1 MIVGISVHPTS
12 SALLPWTSSPTSFS
26 LCRRNLNAAKI
37 ISTVTSTAK
46 NSVVIRMNENNA
58 STLPAK
64 LDAWSG
70 NVGSGDC
77 TALVCSLRRH
87 ILVRMLVAVVAAPEY
102 HEAQHHA
109 EQRNHAAH
117 ADHGHDRGAVPR
129 LRWVVLV
136 TKQQQVIHRRPDLP

>member
-1 MIVGISVHPTS
+1 MIVGIRVQPTS
-12 SALLPWTSSPTSFS
+12 STLFPWTSSPTSFS

-46 NSVVIRMNENNA
+46 NSVVIRMKENNA

-64 LDAWSG
+64 LDACSG
-70 NVGSGDC
+70 KVGSDDC

-87 ILVRMLVAVVAAPEY
+87 ILVRMLAGVLAAPEN

-109 EQRNHAAH
+109 EQRDHSAH
-117 ADHGHDRGAVPR
+117 ADHGH
-129 LRWVVLV
+129 
-136 TKQQQVIHRRPDLP
+136 

>member
-12 SALLPWTSSPTSFS
+12 SALFPSTSSPTSLS

-46 NSVVIRMNENNA
+46 NSVVIRINENNA

-64 LDAWSG
+64 LDACSG
-70 NVGSGDC
+70 KVGSGDC
-77 TALVCSLRRH
+77 TALVCSLRRY
-87 ILVRMLVAVVAAPEY
+87 IPIQMLVAVIAAPED

-109 EQRNHAAH
+109 EQRNHCAH
-117 ADHGHDRGAVPR
+117 PE
-129 LRWVVLV
+129 
-136 TKQQQVIHRRPDLP
+136 